1 MRVAIAVTFLAPLLF
16 VSSLHAEPPTKEQ
29 IARWITELGDERFAV
44 RERASKQ
51 LWEAGEAAESAVVEA
66 MKSSDVEV
74 SRRARSLADKFK
86 WGYYPGTPPQIV
98 ERIDRYRGADEN
110 GKQAVIKELL
120 PLGSAGCNAVLKIAA
135 AEEDHVRPRV
145 FQQIAQD
152 TMLGVPGLLVEGKAA
167 MLEQLLE
174 ISTAAEHSDSI
185 ANYAAACLMQGK
197 LDERIAV
204 YTKRAGSANP
214 GKARE
219 VLFFLQRAKGD
230 RSAARD
236 TATKLN
242 RPELVEALL
251 AEEGDWKSLAKMQ
264 PADVGRPV
272 VTLGFRAAYQRL
284 AGDTAGFE
292 ETVQKIRTSPEAVSE
307 RDWGA
312 WAAARALLLND
323 RPQDALEL
331 LKSHRRTAVF
341 ELLCAQLRFREAFA
355 LIDKVK
361 SEERPEIDVELVRL
375 EILQARTLHLLGEK
389 EKAVNLFT
397 ELGNR
402 IRPENDFSWYERL
415 IEAERRL
422 GMKESASDACVRA
435 LALTNS
441 PGRQGSLLD
450 KLFPGQGE
458 LSLQW
463 WQFLR
468 RGSAEEPAQTM
479 KRLSDLMEGKTRGKA
494 LDDLIGNAKVLHPD
508 AVQAR
513 WMLAISDAYI
523 NADMAERAKEYLDA
537 AVTSHQTP
545 APHLRFGDYLAER
558 KEWDRAEE
566 QYARAWELDRKEP
579 LPLYLRGW
587 AMSSAGKEQEGKR
600 LMELSHWLPLG
611 NESTRFAFMNGL
623 AKRRQHAAVIREAD
637 LLALLSVP
645 GSFYA
650 GESARQLSLHAY
662 NRRDYAMAAAYH
674 ELAMYRCLR
683 PQTSF
688 QETAA
693 YLGVP
698 HFVHRCRAAGL
709 LAEGRIDD
717 ALKEAEICLAA
728 MPGNSDL
735 QTLLVPELE
744 KRGRKTEAD
753 NLFNRCYEPHTR
765 LCGEYPNSAW
775 AHNSLAW
782 LCAST
787 HRRLDDALE
796 HANRAVTL
804 ETTNAGYHDTL
815 AEAYFQRGDKTQAI
829 AAIRK
834 AIALNGKRTYFAKQ
848 LKRFEAGD
856 PNAPL
861 PPTAEEE

>member
-1 MRVAIAVTFLAPLLF
+1 MRLVVVVTFLAPLIF
-16 VSSLHAEPPTKEQ
+16 APVLHAEPPTKEQ
-29 IARWITELGDERFAV
+29 IARWIMELGDEQFAV
-44 RERASKQ
+44 RERATKQ
-51 LWEAGEAAESAVVEA
+51 LWVAGEAAESAVLEA
-66 MKSSDVEV
+66 VKSSDVEV
-74 SRRARSLADKFK
+74 SRRAKSLAEKFK
-86 WGYYPGTPPQIV
+86 WGYYHNTPPQIV
-98 ERIDRYRGADEN
+98 ERIDRYRGADQN
-110 GKQAVIKELL
+110 GKQAVIRELL

-135 AEEDHVRPRV
+135 AEEDQVRPGI
-145 FQQIAQD
+145 FHQIAQD
-152 TMLGVPGLLVEGKAA
+152 TMLAVPGLLIEDKTA
-167 MLEQLLE
+167 MLEQMLE
-174 ISTAAEHSDSI
+174 ISMAAEHSDSH
-185 ANYAAACLMQGK
+185 ANYAAVCLMLGK
-197 LDERIAV
+197 LNERIGV
-204 YTKRAGSANP
+204 YNQRAGSASP
-214 GKARE
+214 GKAHYI
-219 VLFFLQRAKGD
+219 LFFLHRARGD
-230 RSAARD
+230 RAAARE
-236 TATKLN
+236 TAVKLN

-251 AEEGDWKSLAKMQ
+251 AEEGDWKSLANMQ
-264 PADVGRPV
+264 PADLRVS
-272 VTLGFRAAYQRL
+272 TLGLRAAFQRL
-284 AGDTAGFE
+284 AGDTAAFE

-312 WAAARALLLND
+312 WGAARALLLND

-331 LKSHRRTAVF
+331 LKPHRRTAVF
-341 ELLCAQLRFREAFA
+341 DLLCAQLRFQEAFA

-361 SEERPEIDVELVRL
+361 GEDRPEIDVELARL

-389 EKAVNLFT
+389 EKAVKLFT
-397 ELGNR
+397 DLSNR
-402 IRPENDFSWYERL
+402 IRPENDFSWFERL
-415 IEAERRL
+415 IDAERRI
-422 GMKESASDACVRA
+422 GMKEAAADACARA
-435 LALTNS
+435 LGFTNN
-441 PGRQGSLLD
+441 PGRQGSLID

-458 LSLQW
+458 FALQW

-468 RGSAEEPAQTM
+468 RGSAEQPAQTM
-479 KRLSDLMEGKTRGKA
+479 KRLGDLIEGKTRGKA

-508 AVQAR
+508 AAQAR
-513 WMLAISDAYI
+513 WMLAISDAYL
-523 NADMAERAKEYLDA
+523 NADMPDRAKEYLDA
-537 AVTSHQTP
+537 ALTSHHSP

-566 QYARAWELDRKEP
+566 QFAKAWELDRKDP

-587 AMSSAGKEQEGKR
+587 AMAGAGKEREGKR

-611 NESTRFAFMNGL
+611 SESTRFAFMNGL
-623 AKRRQHAAVIREAD
+623 AKRRQHAAVIREAE

-662 NRRDYAMAAAYH
+662 NRREYTMAAAYH

-717 ALKEAEICLAA
+717 ALKEAGVCLAA

-753 NLFNRCYEPHTR
+753 TLFNRCYEPHTR
-765 LCGEYPNSAW
+765 LCAEYPNSAW

-787 HRRLDDALE
+787 RRKLDEAME
-796 HANRAVTL
+796 HANRAVAL
-804 ETTNAGYHDTL
+804 EPTNAGFHDTL
-815 AEAYFQRGDKTQAI
+815 AETHFQRGDKTQAI
-829 AAIRK
+829 TAARK
-834 AIALNGKRTYFAKQ
+834 AIALNPKRTYFAKQ
-848 LKRFEAGD
+848 LKRIEAGD
-856 PNAPL
+856 PKAPL